1 MGKGDQKSKRGK
13 LYRGTFGKTRPSK
26 RNKRRL
32 IKKKVRQAT
41 AGS

>member
-26 RNKRRL
+26 RNKRRTL
-32 IKKKVRQAT
+32 KMKANNSENK
-41 AGS
+41 